1 LLISNP
7 DSTTTANDHET
18 NKHPHIVHKLQLD
31 RQMLSQDEIDLK
43 RFLAGKQVI
52 KKSER
57 EFLLKYVIKG
67 LPASLRGQ
75 FWLVTSGANR
85 FMQKEY
91 DPGYY

>member
-1 LLISNP
+1 
-7 DSTTTANDHET
+7 
-18 NKHPHIVHKLQLD
+18 VHKLQLD

-57 EFLLKYVIKG
+57 KFLLKYVIKG
-67 LPASLRGQ
+67 LPASIRGQ

-91 DPGYY
+91 DPGYYKKLCKEVEEYPNPNFN